1 MEGSTSFLN
10 EWRMLFGET
19 PLKLRKHCVCGHLR
33 NSHLRKDWIKVLGEK
48 RRNYT
53 ELRQQMESDPR
64 VADFEENLDTNNP
77 LSLNA
82 KSLWCKH
89 FENQALRKTIWK
101 DVDRTFPDLKY
112 FRNENVKRIM
122 ANVLFF
128 YSVNSPH
135 TYYLQGMHELL
146 APILFVLDS
155 DQKAYQDLKDQNI
168 LRPNGSDFSEMDFRS
183 LDELNDPTFLEHD
196 AFAMFTQLMSLVRHF
211 YLSDCCHSIYAQ
223 SNVVSF
229 KNHIERTPFS
239 ESIIGRSSELLRRLE
254 FYHKFLEYRRWLR
267 LLFGR
272 EFPLPDLL
280 YLWDVIFAEQQ
291 QQRSLLIV
299 DCIFVALLVQI
310 RNLLLCSDY
319 SSCIHCLMRYPP
331 IADIQSFVHYVLHL
345 ASPKKFCGSLENVHK
360 AYQVHLA
367 LAGNMQ
373 PNTPTKQK
381 GKACSTEPTNRSN
394 SPVQSG
400 TKARQLESVLNKI
413 GRQALSSAH
422 QFQFNSMVRKE
433 HKVRERL
440 QKSEPSTDFIGHKNS
455 ERTPHS
461 DSNGDKIELMKEQIA
476 QLQSRLNDSDLLKKL
491 CAHNI
496 ASLIKELEKI
506 GPFTDEQTKKISE
519 IQEVAV
525 QLCRSVPEQLS
536 NRFMHALPA
545 TSTASSTKGDTVEM
559 ASEVLGFRPST
570 PSDAVSRSRLS
581 SKSLNSS
588 NEMIELRFGRKKNF

>member
-254 FYHKFLEYRRWLR
+254 FYHKFLEYENLHICFVFESAPSPT
-267 LLFGR
+267 LDIEGG
-272 EFPLPDLL
+272 
-280 YLWDVIFAEQQ
+280 FACYSD

>member
-254 FYHKFLEYRRWLR
+254 RPR
-267 LLFGR
+267 
-272 EFPLPDLL
+272 PQL
-280 YLWDVIFAEQQ
+280 YPVLGIQIEGGFACYSD